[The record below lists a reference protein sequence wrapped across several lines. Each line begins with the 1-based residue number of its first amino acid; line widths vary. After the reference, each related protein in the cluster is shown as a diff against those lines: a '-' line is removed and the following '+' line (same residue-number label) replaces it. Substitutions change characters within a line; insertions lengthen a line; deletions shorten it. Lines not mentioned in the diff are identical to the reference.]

1 MFDILRQH
9 LKIINNKLQNLVS
22 IGTLN
27 MLKGSEA
34 QVSSLNGSVRDAVT
48 HFQNFGFRSKPPAGS
63 KGVKLNV
70 LANGTNSIIIC
81 LDNIK
86 YHFTALKDG
95 EAIME
100 VQEGCKIHLK
110 ADKTID
116 IASPSVNIT
125 GNLIVSGNITDASGT
140 SLADLRNTY
149 NTHTNP
155 NGGVVAQK
163 VGGE

>member
-1 MFDILRQH
+1 MFDIIRQH
-9 LKIINNKLQNLVS
+9 LRTINNKLQNLVT

-27 MLKGSEA
+27 ILKESEA
-34 QVSSLNGSVRDAVT
+34 QVSSLNGSIRDAVT
-48 HFQNFGFRSKPPAGS
+48 HFQSFGFRSKPPAGS

-70 LANGTNSIIIC
+70 LANGSNSIIIC

-100 VQEGCKIHLK
+100 VLQGCKIHLK

-116 IASPSVNIT
+116 ITSPTVNIT
-125 GNLIVSGNITDASGT
+125 GNLMVNGNITDSSGT

-149 NTHTNP
+149 NSHTNP

-163 VGGE
+163 VGVE